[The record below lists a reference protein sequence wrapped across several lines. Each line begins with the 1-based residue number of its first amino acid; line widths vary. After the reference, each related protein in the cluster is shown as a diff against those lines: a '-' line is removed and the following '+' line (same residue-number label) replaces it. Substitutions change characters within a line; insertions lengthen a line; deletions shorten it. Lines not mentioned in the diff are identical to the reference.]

1 MSCRIEESPLT
12 ALMQATK
19 GNSYVGNRRGETRS
33 VDSTG
38 GVVCTKIGCFSQSEP
53 AGRGQILTL
62 PVTGLCQDTTSSG
75 LQGTSIIGTVGNVYQ
90 PLMRR
95 PGAEIDVEMQER
107 SAQFRIPLS
116 PAALSVE
123 LQELF
128 TAPAK
133 PK

>member
-19 GNSYVGNRRGETRS
+19 GNSYVGNRRGEPRS

-53 AGRGQILTL
+53 AGQGQILTL
-62 PVTGLCQDTTSSG
+62 HETGLCPDTTSSG
-75 LQGTSIIGTVGNVYQ
+75 LQGTSIIGTVGSVYQ
-90 PLMRR
+90 SLMRR
-95 PGAEIDVEMQER
+95 PGAEIDVEKQ
-107 SAQFRIPLS
+107 LS
-116 PAALSVE
+116 LELSVE

-133 PK
+133 PKSPILATPSQ